1 MFRNDRSSICIQ
13 GPRIQPRAISLR
25 AVVREHEKAMKRFDS
40 KVVLVLGG
48 SSGIGRAAAEAFA
61 REGARVVVSARRE
74 DQGVAVVDAIRK
86 AGGTAK
92 FIRADVSRDSD
103 VKEAIDG
110 TVKEFGQL
118 DVLFNNAGI
127 EGKNGPI
134 ADLAAADFDETFGVN
149 VRGTWLAMKH
159 ALPHLARARGTIV
172 NNSSV
177 VADIGIPNLTI
188 YSATKGAVNAL
199 TRAAAIEFI
208 PQGVRV
214 NAVAPGPIETDMA
227 SRVFGGLEGLREFAR
242 AQVPAGTPGLVEDI
256 AEAVLYLASPAAR
269 FVIGQVLTVDGGVT
283 VH

>member
-1 MFRNDRSSICIQ
+1 M
-13 GPRIQPRAISLR
+13 
-25 AVVREHEKAMKRFDS
+25 REHEKAMKRFDS

-86 AGGTAK
+86 AGGRAK

-103 VKEAIDG
+103 VKEAIEG

-127 EGKNGPI
+127 EGKDGPI

-149 VRGTWLAMKH
+149 VRGTWLAMKY
-159 ALPHLARARGTIV
+159 ALPHLAKTRGSIV

-177 VADIGIPNLTI
+177 VADIGFPNTTI

-199 TRAAAIEFI
+199 TRTAAIEFI

-227 SRVFGGLEGLREFAR
+227 SRVFGGLEALREFAR
-242 AQVPAGTPGLVEDI
+242 SQVPAGTPGLVEDI
-256 AEAVLYLASPAAR
+256 AEAVLYLASPGAR
-269 FVIGQVLTVDGGVT
+269 FVIGQVLVVDGGVT